1 MVNTTLTERA
11 DRLEKFY
18 RTALIENVIPFWCKY
33 SPDKEYGGFFTCL
46 DRYGNVYDTDK
57 FTWLQARQVWTFSML
72 YNRLEPNAE
81 WLEIAKLGADFL
93 ARHVRDEE
101 GNWYFSLTRDG
112 HPLVQPYNIFSEC
125 FGAMA
130 FAQYALATG
139 KDEAATIAR
148 QAWEVI
154 QRRRDNPK
162 GRWSKLVPGTRPM
175 VSCTLTMILSN
186 LVLEMEHLLDPTAVE
201 QTIDHCVA
209 TVMGRF
215 VDAETGVMYE
225 HVAPDNSHPDT
236 FEGRLLIPG
245 HALEAMWFMMAI
257 GERRN
262 DTALIEKA
270 IKVALQTLEHGWD
283 KDYDGLFYFMDARGK
298 PLLQLEWDQKLW
310 WVHAEAL
317 VALAKA
323 IRLAPTPDLQK
334 SAWEWYKRVHD
345 YTWSRFPDPEFGEW
359 FGYLHRD
366 GRHVNMIKGGKWKGC
381 YHIPR
386 ALYVCMREFE
396 MLSHA
401 NEHQPCGSSENRETK
416 EKN

>member
-1 MVNTTLTERA
+1 MVGKDFVRTTLVDRAERLA
-11 DRLEKFY
+11 KFY
-18 RTALIENVIPFWCKY
+18 RTALVENVIPFWCKH
-33 SPDKEYGGFFTCL
+33 SPDKEFGGYFTCL
-46 DRYGNVYDTDK
+46 DRSGNVYDTDK

-72 YNRLEPNAE
+72 YNRLEPDAQ
-81 WLEIAKLGADFL
+81 WLQMAKLGADFL
-93 ARHVRDEE
+93 ARHVRDAE

-112 HPLVQPYNIFSEC
+112 RPLVQPYNIFSEC

-139 KDEAATIAR
+139 SDEAATIAR

-154 QRRRDNPK
+154 QRRRENPK
-162 GRWSKLVPGTRPM
+162 GRWSKIVPGTRPM

-186 LVLEMEHLLDPTAVE
+186 LVLEMEHLLEGTAVE
-201 QTIDHCVA
+201 QTIEQCVA

-215 VDAETGVMYE
+215 VDEETGLMYE
-225 HVAPDNSHPDT
+225 HIAPDNSHPDT

-262 DTALIEKA
+262 DVALIEKA
-270 IKVALQTLEHGWD
+270 IRVALQTLEFGWD

-323 IRLAPTPDLQK
+323 IRLAPTKELRK

-366 GRHVNMIKGGKWKGC
+366 GGHVNMIKGGKWKGC
-381 YHIPR
+381 YHI
-386 ALYVCMREFE
+386 
-396 MLSHA
+396 
-401 NEHQPCGSSENRETK
+401 
-416 EKN
+416 

>member
-1 MVNTTLTERA
+1 MNSTWVERA
-11 DRLEKFY
+11 DRLAKFY
-18 RTALIENVIPFWCKY
+18 RTALIENVIPFWCKH

-81 WLEIAKLGADFL
+81 WLEMAKLGADFL
-93 ARHVRDEE
+93 ARHVRDED

-112 HPLVQPYNIFSEC
+112 RPLVQPYNIFSEC

-139 KDEAATIAR
+139 RDEAAAIAR
-148 QAWEVI
+148 QAWQVI

-186 LVLEMEHLLDPTAVE
+186 LVLEMEHLLEPTAVE
-201 QTIDHCVA
+201 QTVDHCVA

-225 HVAPDNSHPDT
+225 HIAPDNSHPDT

-262 DTALIEKA
+262 DSALIEKA
-270 IKVALQTLEHGWD
+270 IKVALQTLELGWD

-345 YTWSRFPDPEFGEW
+345 YAWSRFPDPEFGEW

-401 NEHQPCGSSENRETK
+401 DEQQPCRSTENRETK
-416 EKN
+416 AKN